1 MAAAKCAG
9 YKVTAIDAFADAETT
24 ALADAVIVVK
34 YSQNGFDGEALLNAV
49 KSLPLDKY
57 AGFVYGSG
65 LDAQPALLSALAELL
80 PCIGNTA
87 DTVAKIKNADVFFA
101 ALANHSL
108 NFPPTFL
115 DKSAFDV
122 ALNSNGAEQVLL
134 KKSAGG
140 CGGTHIQY
148 SNADATKP
156 NNDYFQAYLQGQSIS
171 LLFLAAQNNVIP
183 IGFNEQWLAPSDNL
197 PFRFGGAVSGA
208 ILSPE
213 VSHQLTNAAQQL
225 ALTFGLKGLN
235 SLDAIVQN
243 DTVYVLEI
251 NPRLSATFALYA
263 DAAGLFATH
272 LQASLGEC
280 SYTPKASETCHAM
293 ALVYAEEA
301 ITVSKQFVWPSW
313 VTDTPLI
320 TADAEN
326 LTIAVDMPICTVT
339 ANAQGSLEAALL
351 AKQLAQSRVK
361 ILLEMLK
368 KH

>member
-1 MAAAKCAG
+1 MTAAKCAG

-24 ALADAVIVVK
+24 ALAEAVIVVE
-34 YSQNGFDGEALLNAV
+34 YSTNGFKAEALLSAV
-49 KSLPLDKY
+49 KSLPLAEY
-57 AGFVYGSG
+57 SGFVYGSG

-87 DTVAKIKNADVFFA
+87 DTVAKVKSADVFFA
-101 ALANHSL
+101 ALANHYL

-122 ALNSNGAEQVLL
+122 ALNSNVAEQVLL

-148 SNADATKP
+148 ANTEATNS
-156 NNDYFQAYLQGQSIS
+156 NNDYFQSYLQGQSIS
-171 LLFLAAQNNVIP
+171 LLFLAAKGNITP
-183 IGFNEQWLAPSDNL
+183 IGLNEQWLAPGDSL

-208 ILSPE
+208 VLSPD
-213 VSHQLTNAAQQL
+213 VTCQLLHVAQQL
-225 ALTFGLKGLN
+225 TIAFGLKGLN

-251 NPRLSATFALYA
+251 NPRLSATFALYE
-263 DAAGLFATH
+263 DAADIFTAH
-272 LQASLGEC
+272 LQANVGEC
-280 SYTPKASETCHAM
+280 SYTKKASETCHAM
-293 ALVYAEEA
+293 AVVYADKP
-301 ITVSKQFVWPSW
+301 INVSSQFTWPSW
-313 VTDTPLI
+313 VTDTPLVP
-320 TADAEN
+320 EE
-326 LTIAVDMPICTVT
+326 LEGIAIVADMPVCTVT
-339 ANAQGSLEAALL
+339 ANARDALL

-361 ILLEMLK
+361 MLLEMLK

>member
-24 ALADAVIVVK
+24 ALAEAVIVVE
-34 YSQNGFDGEALLNAV
+34 YSTNGFKAEDLLSAV
-49 KSLPLDKY
+49 KSLPLAEY
-57 AGFVYGSG
+57 SGFVYGSG

-87 DTVAKIKNADVFFA
+87 DTVAKVKSANVFFET
-101 ALANHSL
+101 LSSIGL
-108 NFPPTFL
+108 SFPPTFL
-115 DKSAFDV
+115 DKLTFNL
-122 ALNSNGAEQVLL
+122 ALNTDGTEQPIL

-148 SNADATKP
+148 ANADATKFK
-156 NNDYFQAYLQGQSIS
+156 NDYFQAYLQGESIS
-171 LLFLAAQNNVIP
+171 LLFLAAQNNVTP

-208 ILSPE
+208 VLSPD
-213 VSHQLTNAAQQL
+213 VKRQLIHAAQE
-225 ALTFGLKGLN
+225 LTIAFGLKGLN
-235 SLDAIVQN
+235 SLDAIVQI

-263 DAAGLFATH
+263 DAAGLFTAH

-280 SYTPKASETCHAM
+280 SDTPKASETCHAM

-326 LTIAVDMPICTVT
+326 ITIAADMPICTVT